1 VLTRRLEGL
10 GRSAGAVGLGCVGM
24 SAEYNTADIDDDRS
38 LAVLARAME
47 LGVTLFDTADAY
59 GPFTNETLLG
69 RGLREPGRDVV
80 VATKVG
86 LVMEP
91 GGPVPLAARR
101 GPAPLAARR
110 GPAPLAARRRADPAH
125 IRASCEASLRRL
137 GREAIDL
144 YYLHRVDPAVPLEVS
159 WGALADLVAAGKA
172 RALGLC
178 EVTPSEL
185 DRAHAIHPVSA
196 VQSELSL
203 WTRAPLDAVVPWCAA
218 HGAAFVAYAPLG
230 RGYLTGTVLHPAFQP
245 DDIRFANPRFTAG
258 AIERNQALLAVIG
271 RVARRH
277 DATLAQVAIAW
288 TLAQGRHVL
297 AIPGTKRVGYL
308 EENCRAAE
316 LELTRED
323 LADLDA
329 MPQATGDRY

>member
-10 GRSAGAVGLGCVGM
+10 GRSVGAVGLGCVGM
-24 SAEYNTADIDDDRS
+24 SAEYNTADIDDERS
-38 LAVLARAME
+38 LAVLARAVE

-59 GPFTNETLLG
+59 GPFTNESLLG
-69 RGLREPGRDVV
+69 RGLRQPGRDVV

-91 GGPVPLAARR
+91 GGPAPPAEPCGPAPPAGRRGPVPLA
-101 GPAPLAARR
+101 G
-110 GPAPLAARRRADPAH
+110 RRRADPAH
-125 IRASCEASLRRL
+125 IRASCDASLRRL
-137 GREAIDL
+137 GRDTIDL

-159 WGALADLVAAGKA
+159 WGALADLVAAGKV

-178 EVTPSEL
+178 EVTASEL

-203 WTRAPLDAVVPWCAA
+203 WTRGPLAAVVPWCAE

-230 RGYLTGTVLHPAFQP
+230 RGYLTGTVLRPAFQP
-245 DDIRFANPRFTAG
+245 DDIRFTNPRFTAG
-258 AIERNQALLAVIG
+258 AIERNQALLTVIG

-297 AIPGTKRVGYL
+297 PIPGTKRVGYL

-316 LELTRED
+316 LELTRDD

-329 MPQATGDRY
+329 MPQATGHRY

>member
-1 VLTRRLEGL
+1 MLTRRLEGL
-10 GRSAGAVGLGCVGM
+10 GRSVGAVGLGCVGM
-24 SAEYNTADIDDDRS
+24 SAEYNTADIDDERS
-38 LAVLARAME
+38 LAVLARAVE

-59 GPFTNETLLG
+59 GPFTNESLLG
-69 RGLREPGRDVV
+69 RGLRQPGRDVV

-91 GGPVPLAARR
+91 GGPAPPAEPCGPAPPAGRRGPVPLA
-101 GPAPLAARR
+101 G
-110 GPAPLAARRRADPAH
+110 RRRADPAH
-125 IRASCEASLRRL
+125 IRASCDASLRRL
-137 GREAIDL
+137 GRDTIDL

-159 WGALADLVAAGKA
+159 WGALADLVAAGKV

-178 EVTPSEL
+178 EVTASEL

-203 WTRAPLDAVVPWCAA
+203 WTRGPLAAVVPWCAE

-230 RGYLTGTVLHPAFQP
+230 RGYLTGTVLRPAFQP
-245 DDIRFANPRFTAG
+245 DDIRFTNPRFTAG
-258 AIERNQALLAVIG
+258 AIERNQALLTVIG

-297 AIPGTKRVGYL
+297 PIPGTKRVGYL

-316 LELTRED
+316 LELTRDD

-329 MPQATGDRY
+329 MPQATGHRY